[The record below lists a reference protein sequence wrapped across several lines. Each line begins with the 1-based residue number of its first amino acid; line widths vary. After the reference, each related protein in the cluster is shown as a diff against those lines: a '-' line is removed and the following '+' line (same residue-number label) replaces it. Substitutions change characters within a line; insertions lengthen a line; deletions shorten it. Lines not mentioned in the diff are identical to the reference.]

1 MIKKKT
7 PKRKPTKQIIDKPK
21 KKKKKSRKGIKK
33 KSKNGKAMARAG
45 RKKIMKAQDVKY
57 RKFAKE
63 IAKGKSQA
71 EAARLA
77 GYSPSGAD
85 VQGSR
90 LIRNVKVQELI
101 ISAMEEMGLNDK
113 TLLTVLKSGLKATK
127 LVGAMGVSHPDF
139 PTRLHA
145 VRLAYELKGVIGK
158 GRSEDEV
165 IQDQMALTMKIVE
178 QIAGVIHEIVK
189 DKGVKRRIALAI
201 QKIADGMRYEEA
213 KRLEREGR

>member
-1 MIKKKT
+1 MAKKKT
-7 PKRKPTKQIIDKPK
+7 PKRKSTKQVTDKP

-45 RKKIMKAQDVKY
+45 RKKITKGQDVRH

-101 ISAMEEMGLNDK
+101 VLAMEEMGLNDK

-158 GRSEDEV
+158 SRSDEEV
-165 IQDQMALTMKIVE
+165 AQDEMALVKKVVG
-178 QIAGVIHEIVK
+178 QIAGVIHLLVT
-189 DKGVKRRIALAI
+189 DKALKRRIAMAV
-201 QKIADGMRYEEA
+201 QKISDGMRYEEA